1 MLFKWG
7 EKNIEK
13 NKNINYQADN
23 EHNEKLMT

>member
-7 EKNIEK
+7 EKKEK